1 LSVPRT
7 AWVSGES
14 VEAITGVKTSP
25 EAPAPTPAGVTAI
38 AAKKK
43 MAKRMSPKIFMGQN
57 IGRVKTAGNTK

>member
-25 EAPAPTPAGVTAI
+25 EAPASAAAEVTAI
-38 AAKKK
+38 VAKKK
-43 MAKRMSPKIFMGQN
+43 TAKRISQKIF
-57 IGRVKTAGNTK
+57 IGKISAG

>member
-7 AWVSGES
+7 ARVSGES

-25 EAPAPTPAGVTAI
+25 EAPAPTAAGVIGI

-43 MAKRMSPKIFMGQN
+43 MAKRISPKIFTGK
-57 IGRVKTAGNTK
+57 ISPA